1 MYRILDVI
9 SEKDNYQS
17 LYRFQTTE
25 IDGIIQPKEFETD
38 EELDAYVEDLL
49 NNKGYAKSDFLIVS
63 VKEYGV
69 KADIV
74 EDTAIEG

>member
-1 MYRILDVI
+1 MYRILEVVD
-9 SEKDNYQS
+9 SRDKYQS

-25 IDGIIQPKEFETD
+25 IDGVVQPREFETD
-38 EELDAYVEDLL
+38 EALDEYIEDLL
-49 NNKGYAKSDFLIVS
+49 NNKGYAKSDFIVVS

-74 EDTAIEG
+74 E